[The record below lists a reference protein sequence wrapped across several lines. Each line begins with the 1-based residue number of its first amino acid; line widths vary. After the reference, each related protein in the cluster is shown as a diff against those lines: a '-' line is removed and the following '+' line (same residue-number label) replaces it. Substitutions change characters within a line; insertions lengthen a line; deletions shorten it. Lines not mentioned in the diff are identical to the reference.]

1 MAKPDRVPD
10 NEVGQVREETEE
22 REDEEH
28 TTSELPDTQATA
40 ELNLL
45 IVFLSLSSSRNSE
58 ESLEFAEKEVK
69 EQERQKS
76 EAKAKIK
83 RLQKR
88 EIDEAKPV
96 RRLTTQKFKTT
107 VIDSRHGRKM

>member
-1 MAKPDRVPD
+1 MAEPDRVPD
-10 NEVGQVREETEE
+10 NEVGQVRQETEE
-22 REDEEH
+22 REDEGH

-58 ESLEFAEKEVK
+58 ESLEFAKK

-88 EIDEAKPV
+88 IDEAKPV

>member
-1 MAKPDRVPD
+1 MAEPDRVPD

-22 REDEEH
+22 RENEEH

-58 ESLEFAEKEVK
+58 ESLKSAKI
-69 EQERQKS
+69 EQERHKS